1 MAQLLIQVVAAREQ
15 IGRNRAPRGMDS
27 PPRWRDDSVLSQEIA
42 MSSLATRSLLTRLT
56 LSCIALAVLSA
67 CNRGGEQPPIL
78 PTEPPELTWAR
89 SALER
94 NPQFEVLASD
104 AQTRVFTVRNRVTG
118 QVETIN
124 LNELAAAPISQIRAA
139 AVPAAPAAAASAAP
153 PTTLPAPAPAPAV
166 AMNEPEREPESVASA
181 TEPQGPGV
189 DNSPAAAA
197 ERAQAAEASY
207 TISRAGGQLRVSG
220 PGVSIVSTGSAAKS
234 GPNLAGVRSSEPI
247 ICEGKRLLK
256 LDDRKIYVD
265 GDAIIARGGCELYIT
280 NSHIVA
286 SGTGLVV
293 EDAVVHV
300 ANSQI
305 EGANGSF
312 NATDRAKM
320 FVRTSTFTGVPRRA
334 ELASVLD
341 QGGNQ
346 WR

>member
-1 MAQLLIQVVAAREQ
+1 
-15 IGRNRAPRGMDS
+15 
-27 PPRWRDDSVLSQEIA
+27 
-42 MSSLATRSLLTRLT
+42 MSSLATRSLVSRLT

-67 CNRGGEQPPIL
+67 CNRGGDQPPVI

-104 AQTRVFTVRNRVTG
+104 SQTRVFTVRNRVTG

-124 LNELAAAPISQIRAA
+124 LNELAAAPIGQLRAA
-139 AVPAAPAAAASAAP
+139 ASPSPAPAAAA
-153 PTTLPAPAPAPAV
+153 PTTLPAPSPAPAATNAPEAEQV
-166 AMNEPEREPESVASA
+166 ASVPESQRQSI
-181 TEPQGPGV
+181 
-189 DNSPAAAA
+189 DSSPAAAA

-207 TISRAGGQLRVSG
+207 TIDRSGGQLRVSG
-220 PGVSIVSTGSAAKS
+220 PGVSIVSTGQGGKS
-234 GPNLAGVRSSEPI
+234 GPNLAGVRASEPI

-256 LDDRKIYVD
+256 LDDRKIFVE

-286 SGTGLVV
+286 SGTGLIV
-293 EDAVVHV
+293 EDAIVHV
-300 ANSQI
+300 ANSHI
-305 EGANGSF
+305 EGVNGSF

-320 FVRTSTFTGVPRRA
+320 FVRTSTFTGMPRRA
-334 ELASVLD
+334 EFSSVLD

>member
-1 MAQLLIQVVAAREQ
+1 
-15 IGRNRAPRGMDS
+15 
-27 PPRWRDDSVLSQEIA
+27 
-42 MSSLATRSLLTRLT
+42 MSSLATRSLFTRLT

-67 CNRGGEQPPIL
+67 CNRGGDQPPVI

-104 AQTRVFTVRNRVTG
+104 SQTRMFTVRNRVTG

-124 LNELAAAPISQIRAA
+124 LNELAAAPIGQLRAA
-139 AVPAAPAAAASAAP
+139 AVPPSPPPAAAAA
-153 PTTLPAPAPAPAV
+153 PTTLPAPAPAPAG
-166 AMNEPEREPESVASA
+166 ATNAPEPEQVADVPESQR
-181 TEPQGPGV
+181 EDL

-207 TISRAGGQLRVSG
+207 TIDRSGGQVRVSG
-220 PGVSIVSTGSAAKS
+220 PGVSIVSTGTGGKS
-234 GPNLAGVRSSEPI
+234 GPNLAGVRASEPI

-280 NSHIVA
+280 NSRIVA
-286 SGTGLVV
+286 SGTGLIV
-293 EDAVVHV
+293 EDAIVHV
-300 ANSQI
+300 ANSHI
-305 EGANGSF
+305 EGVNGSF

-320 FVRTSTFTGVPRRA
+320 FVRTSTFTGMPRRA

>member
-1 MAQLLIQVVAAREQ
+1 
-15 IGRNRAPRGMDS
+15 
-27 PPRWRDDSVLSQEIA
+27 
-42 MSSLATRSLLTRLT
+42 MSSHATRSLISRLT

-67 CNRGGEQPPIL
+67 CNRGGDQPPVI

-94 NPQFEVLASD
+94 NPQLEVLASD
-104 AQTRVFTVRNRVTG
+104 SQTRVFTVRSRVTG

-124 LNELAAAPISQIRAA
+124 LNELAAAPITQLR
-139 AVPAAPAAAASAAP
+139 AAAASAPSAAA
-153 PTTLPAPAPAPAV
+153 PTTLPAPAPAAN
-166 AMNEPEREPESVASA
+166 AREAEQLASA
-181 TEPQGPGV
+181 PEAQRQSV
-189 DNSPAAAA
+189 DSSPAAAA

-207 TISRAGGQLRVSG
+207 TIDRSGGKLRVSG
-220 PGVSIVSTGSAAKS
+220 PGVSIVSTGTGAKT
-234 GPNLAGVRSSEPI
+234 GPNLAGVRASEPI

-256 LDDRKIYVD
+256 LDDRQIFVE

-286 SGTGLVV
+286 SGTGLIV
-293 EDAVVHV
+293 EDAIVHV
-300 ANSQI
+300 ANSHI
-305 EGANGSF
+305 EGVNGSF

-320 FVRTSTFTGVPRRA
+320 FVRTSTFTGMSRRA